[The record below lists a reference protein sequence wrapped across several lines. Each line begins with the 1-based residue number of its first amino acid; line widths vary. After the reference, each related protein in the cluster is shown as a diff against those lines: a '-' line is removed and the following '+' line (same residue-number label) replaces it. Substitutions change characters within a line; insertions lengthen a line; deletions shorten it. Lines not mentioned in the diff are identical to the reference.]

1 MVSIYQPSDFHV
13 HLREGAILKEALTE
27 NIKHFQR
34 ILIMPNL
41 LKPITN
47 SKRLLDYRNQVERI
61 NNNQIDILYT
71 VYLNENWLLADLI
84 NSYKNELFFAAKLY
98 PKNVT
103 TNSSS
108 GFGDIKKLSRSL

>member
-13 HLREGAILKEALTE
+13 HLREGSILKEALKE

-61 NNNQIDILYT
+61 NNNQIDISTLSDG
-71 VYLNENWLLADLI
+71 VYFISFNNE
-84 NSYKNELFFAAKLY
+84 KNKFLKAE
-98 PKNVT
+98 T
-103 TNSSS
+103 
-108 GFGDIKKLSRSL
+108 LS